1 MKVGSMEFCP
11 AVALSGGTA
20 PCGVGH
26 RRLQSPIQRKDS
38 REMAPAGDKVGW
50 KLRPGLAGT
59 KEKQNDS
66 RGKQTHKGFLLP
78 SCCPY
83 KAEHPC
89 PWRERLIKR
98 VTRKRGGDGFINSL
112 QCGDGFTGVG
122 ICPNSSHHRHLIC
135 EAFKISIILQ

>member
-20 PCGVGH
+20 PYGVGH
-26 RRLQSPIQRKDS
+26 RRLQSPIQREDS

-66 RGKQTHKGFLLP
+66 RGKQTHKGSLLP

-89 PWRERLIKR
+89 P
-98 VTRKRGGDGFINSL
+98 
-112 QCGDGFTGVG
+112 
-122 ICPNSSHHRHLIC
+122 
-135 EAFKISIILQ
+135 